1 MNPSIR
7 WLAGAVGAHR
17 RAFVSTLVSNLLGQL
32 AALGA
37 AVTGAWLAGRAISG
51 QSAPLDLA
59 GAVLG
64 GLVAVA
70 TLAAWWETYVA
81 HDLAYL
87 VLARLRGQV
96 YDAIA
101 RIAPARLLGRRSG
114 DLSAAVL
121 SDIETLEWL
130 FAHTLAQ
137 LITAGTVLIAG
148 GVAAATIDPL
158 LLTVSLPLA
167 ACVVAVPLW
176 FRKASRRQGDELR
189 AATAEL
195 TSDVIDTV
203 QGMPELTAFRALERR
218 RDLLARKTRRLARAQ
233 AANAARGGVEAALT
247 DLLLAVA
254 AAGTLLL
261 VATVIR
267 TPADAPVAMV
277 LAAGAL
283 GPAAR
288 VALLLKEYGTLRAA
302 ADRVH
307 TLVTAPANVSPPR
320 EPLQVA
326 DRPDVV
332 FEDVRFRYTPDGPE
346 VLRGVSFRIPYGKTV
361 ALVGA
366 SGAGKSTCVSLLLR
380 YWDPD
385 GGRIL
390 VGGVPLPRIA
400 APHRHVTVVPQD
412 VRLFAGTIEENVRL
426 GAPGA
431 EVAGALRTA
440 QLAIDPELPVGERGA
455 TLSGGQRARVAVA
468 RALATGAPVLVL
480 DEAVANLDTDNE
492 KRLTE
497 ALRQA
502 AAGRATLVIAHRL
515 STIRQADHIVLLE
528 EGRVAAEGC
537 YDELGERLSHLF
549 APRP

>member
-17 RAFVSTLVSNLLGQL
+17 RAFVSTLAANLLGQA

-37 AVTGAWLAGRAISG
+37 AVTGAWLAGRAIAG
-51 QSAPLDLA
+51 HAAPLDLA

-64 GLVAVA
+64 VLVVVA

-96 YDAIA
+96 YDAVA
-101 RIAPARLLGRRSG
+101 RITPARLLGRRSG
-114 DLSAAVL
+114 DLSAAAL

-137 LITAGTVLIAG
+137 LITAGTVLTAG
-148 GVAAATIDPL
+148 SVAAAMIDPL

-167 ACVVAVPLW
+167 ACVLAVPLW
-176 FRKASRRQGDELR
+176 LRKASRRHGDELR

-195 TSDVIDTV
+195 TADVVDTV
-203 QGMPELTAFRALERR
+203 QGMRELTAFRALGRR

-233 AANAARGGVEAALT
+233 AANAARGGLEAALT

-261 VATVIR
+261 VVTVIR

-277 LAAGAL
+277 LAASSL
-283 GPAAR
+283 GPAAQ

-307 TLVTAPANVSPPR
+307 TLVTAPANVPPPR
-320 EPLQVA
+320 EPREVA
-326 DRPDVV
+326 AQPDVV

-346 VLRGVSFRIPYGKTV
+346 VLRGVSFRIPYGRTV

-380 YWDPD
+380 HWDPD
-385 GGRIL
+385 DGRVL
-390 VGGVPLPRIA
+390 VGGVPLPDIA
-400 APHRHVTVVPQD
+400 ELHRHVTVVPQD
-412 VRLFAGTIEENVRL
+412 VHLFAGTIGQNVRL

-431 EVAGALRTA
+431 DVAGALRTA
-440 QLAIDPELPVGERGA
+440 QLTIDPELPVGERGV

-468 RALATGAPVLVL
+468 RALATRAPVLVL
-480 DEAVANLDTDNE
+480 DEAVANLDPDNE
-492 KRLTE
+492 ARLTE
-497 ALRQA
+497 ELQRA

-528 EGRVAAEGC
+528 EGRVAAEGT
-537 YDELGERLSHLF
+537 YDQLGERLSHLF
-549 APRP
+549 AARP

>member
-7 WLAGAVGAHR
+7 WVAGAVGAHR
-17 RAFVSTLVSNLLGQL
+17 RAFISTLVSNLLGQL

-37 AVTGAWLAGRAISG
+37 TVTGAWLVGRAISG

-101 RIAPARLLGRRSG
+101 RITPARLLGRRSG
-114 DLSAAVL
+114 DLSAVAL

-137 LITAGTVLIAG
+137 LITAGTVLVAG
-148 GVAAATIDPL
+148 SVAAATIDPL

-167 ACVVAVPLW
+167 AFVVAVPLW
-176 FRKASRRQGDELR
+176 FRNTSRRQGDELR

-218 RDLLARKTRRLARAQ
+218 RDLLARRTRRLARAQ
-233 AANAARGGVEAALT
+233 AADAARGGLEAALT

-261 VATVIR
+261 VATVIPN
-267 TPADAPVAMV
+267 PAAAPVAMV

-283 GPAAR
+283 GPAAQ
-288 VALLLKEYGTLRAA
+288 VALLLKEYGALRAVA
-302 ADRVH
+302 GRVH
-307 TLVTAPANVSPPR
+307 TLVTAPANVPPPR

-326 DRPDVV
+326 ERPDVV
-332 FEDVRFRYTPDGPE
+332 FEDVRFRYTPDGPD
-346 VLRGVSFRIPYGKTV
+346 VLRGVSFRIPYGQTV

-400 APHRHVTVVPQD
+400 DLHRHVTVVPQD

-431 EVAGALRTA
+431 DAAAALRTA
-440 QLAIDPELPVGERGA
+440 QLTLDPELPVGERGA

-468 RALATGAPVLVL
+468 RALATSAPVLVL
-480 DEAVANLDTDNE
+480 DEAVANLDPDNE
-492 KRLTE
+492 ARLTE

-502 AAGRATLVIAHRL
+502 AAGHATLVIAHRL

-528 EGRVAAEGC
+528 EGRVAAEGS

-549 APRP
+549 AHRP